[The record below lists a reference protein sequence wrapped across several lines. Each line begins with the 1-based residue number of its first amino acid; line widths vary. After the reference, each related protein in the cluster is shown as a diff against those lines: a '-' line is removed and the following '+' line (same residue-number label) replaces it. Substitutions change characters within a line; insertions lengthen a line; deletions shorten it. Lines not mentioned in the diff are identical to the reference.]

1 MVGRI
6 LQLDHTRRLG
16 HGEVYALA
24 LGCLTLPQGF
34 EARAVDFPDP
44 PATESLVMLLK
55 PRLTLVIG
63 GARSGKSRYA
73 EQLASSIPPPWTYVA
88 TAQAFD
94 DEMRLRIVE
103 HQSRRDASWQ
113 TVEAPINLADAIT
126 AIAKPDHLILI
137 DCLTLWLSNI
147 MLSDLDVATS
157 SDQLIGALKRSPS
170 PIIVVSNEV
179 GLGIVPDTP
188 LGRRFR
194 DAQGWLNQG
203 VAAIADRVV
212 LMTAGIPLIIKDSAR
227 SSQQHS

>member
-1 MVGRI
+1 MSSSTTNRPAI
-6 LQLDHTRRLG
+6 KHESNRM
-16 HGEVYALA
+16 
-24 LGCLTLPQGF
+24 
-34 EARAVDFPDP
+34 P
-44 PATESLVMLLK
+44 PPP

-63 GARSGKSRYA
+63 GTRSGKSRHA
-73 EQLASSIPPPWTYVA
+73 EQFAASIPPPWTYIA

-94 DEMRLRIVE
+94 DEMRLRIAE
-103 HQSRRDASWQ
+103 HQSRRDARWR
-113 TVEAPINLADAIT
+113 TVEAPIDLADAID
-126 AIAKPDHLILI
+126 AISKPDHMILI

-147 MLSDLDVATS
+147 MLREQDIATAT
-157 SDQLIGALKRSPS
+157 DQLIGALKRSPG

-212 LMTAGIPLIIKDSAR
+212 FMTAGIPLIIKDSVG
-227 SSQQHS
+227 SDQQRNK